1 MYIARRALRV
11 AGFAGLDWATK
22 ITRVVQDAGVPASLW
37 MGGPGSLPGSVAWS
51 VPVDSIAE
59 WADHTGRLM
68 EDGAYRDASAAG
80 RDVVVEYQP
89 DQLIQ
94 IVHGEVGGPVEV
106 GGYLGAIEATVHPDR
121 ALEAMTFAV
130 EIATAW
136 TAATG
141 VDAVVATLAAGDMS
155 TVLWF
160 AAHDDAASIDEANGK
175 IAASSEYAEALAR
188 GNGLFTDGVQRY
200 ARRIA

>member
-11 AGFAGLDWATK
+11 AGFQGLDWATS

-37 MGGPGSLPGSVAWS
+37 MGGPGTLPGSVAWS
-51 VPVDSIAE
+51 VPVGSFAE

-68 EDGAYRDASAAG
+68 EDGAYREAAVAG
-80 RDVVVEYQP
+80 RDVVVEYEP

-94 IVHGEVGGPVEV
+94 VVHGEPTGQVEV
-106 GGYLGAIEATVHPDR
+106 GAYLGAIEATVHPDR
-121 ALEAMTFAV
+121 TLEAMAFAV
-130 EIATAW
+130 EIADAW
-136 TAATG
+136 TATTG
-141 VDAVVATLAAGDMS
+141 VDALVATLAAGDMS

-160 AAHDDAASIDEANGK
+160 AAHSDAASVDAANAK
-175 IAASSEYAEALAR
+175 IAGSSAYAEVLAR
-188 GNGLFTDGVQRY
+188 GNGLYTGGVQRY